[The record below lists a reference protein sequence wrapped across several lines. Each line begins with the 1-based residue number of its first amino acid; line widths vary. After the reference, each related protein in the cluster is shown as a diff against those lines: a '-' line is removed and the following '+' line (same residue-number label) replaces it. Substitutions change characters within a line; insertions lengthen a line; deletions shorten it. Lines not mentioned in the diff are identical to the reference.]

1 MPSLA
6 LNASFLVAVCAFSSA
21 AWAQNT
27 YRCGDSYSQT
37 PCPGG
42 VILDTADKRTHA
54 QKVQTDK
61 ASQRDAQIADA
72 MEKARLQ
79 QEAKD
84 LAANTPALKPATPA
98 SAGKT
103 GTRQAKKKNTP
114 EMLTVK
120 TAAAAKK
127 KKTGKPGS
135 EKRKAKKT

>member
-6 LNASFLVAVCAFSSA
+6 LNASFLMAVCAFSSA

-42 VILDTADKRTHA
+42 VIIDTTDKRTQA

-61 ASQRDAQIADA
+61 ASQRDAQIAAA

-84 LAANTPALKPATPA
+84 LAANTPAVKPATPA
-98 SAGKT
+98 SARKT
-103 GTRQAKKKNTP
+103 RTSQAKKKNAP

-120 TAAAAKK
+120 TAAVTKK
-127 KKTGKPGS
+127 KKTSKPS
-135 EKRKAKKT
+135 SKQPKAKKT